1 MLELSLLSSGSR
13 ANSIYVASATTKILL
28 DCGLSARETEKRL
41 VSLGRG
47 LSQLDAIVITH
58 EHSDHLRGLSGLV
71 KRRKI
76 PVWMNA
82 GTQEGAGE
90 TLKEID
96 CGLVHEFSSS
106 EVFSIGDLTLQPFR
120 VSHDAQDPVMFRV
133 ASDSG
138 SVAVVTDLGQVT
150 TTVQASIRDVDALVL
165 ETNHDVE
172 MLFQGPYPWHLKQRI
187 RGKKG
192 HLSNEEAAELLCDLV
207 RFQHEQADIRRLQL
221 IVGAHVSEK
230 NNTSDHSLQALQNAW
245 ARCSAD
251 YNPEFLVADAFRPTP
266 LYLLSRDKERLLW
279 TVAANA

>member
-1 MLELSLLSSGSR
+1 MEPIGFRQLF
-13 ANSIYVASATTKILL
+13 
-28 DCGLSARETEKRL
+28 AR
-41 VSLGRG
+41 VRG
-47 LSQLDAIVITH
+47 GV
-58 EHSDHLRGLSGLV
+58 
-71 KRRKI
+71 
-76 PVWMNA
+76 
-82 GTQEGAGE
+82 
-90 TLKEID
+90 
-96 CGLVHEFSSS
+96 
-106 EVFSIGDLTLQPFR
+106 
-120 VSHDAQDPVMFRV
+120 DAQDPVMFRV

-230 NNTSDHSLQALQNAW
+230 NNTSAHSLQALQNAW

-251 YNPEFLVADAFRPTP
+251 YNPEFLVADAFPWSAIVAIGCYNNEIAGRVNALCAPQRHQPRILVRPNW
-266 LYLLSRDKERLLW
+266 YY
-279 TVAANA
+279 